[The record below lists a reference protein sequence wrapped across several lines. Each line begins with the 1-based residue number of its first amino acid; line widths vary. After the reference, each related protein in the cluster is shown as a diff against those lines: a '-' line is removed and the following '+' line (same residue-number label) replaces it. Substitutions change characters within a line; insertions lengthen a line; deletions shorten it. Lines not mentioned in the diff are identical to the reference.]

1 MSELNEKYKVSIA
14 KSNKKTK
21 NIVDAFKIR
30 RNGNSSIVTI
40 PEEVKEE
47 LNIKDGDQVQYV
59 TVRDEDDSPIV
70 MIRKVKNDGS
80 NDEEVD
86 KEVKELFKE
95 SLEKYND
102 IITAL
107 AEL

>member
-14 KSNKKTK
+14 KSNKKAK

-30 RNGNSSIVTI
+30 KNGNSSIVTI

-59 TVRDEDDSPIV
+59 TVRDEDDSPVV
-70 MIRKVKNDGS
+70 MIRKVKNDCS

-86 KEVKELFKE
+86 KEVEELFKE
-95 SLEKYND
+95 SLEKYDD